1 MRFDGDGVC
10 GRSYGDVSK
19 SYVQPAAG
27 GGYGRGDM
35 PVQRPFFEPAPRHG
49 APVTRNRR
57 VTSALDQAVAAD
69 MYATSGRN
77 LIAALRS
84 KFRSNGGAGRRSAAG
99 RWGSGDALRGIQAT
113 NIARTVL

>member
-1 MRFDGDGVC
+1 MRFDGDGLC

-19 SYVQPAAG
+19 SFVQPAAG

-35 PVQRPFFEPAPRHG
+35 PMQRPFFEPAPRHG
-49 APVTRNRR
+49 SPTARQRR
-57 VTSALDQAVAAD
+57 VISALDQAVAAD

-77 LIAALRS
+77 LIDALRGKRGVS
-84 KFRSNGGAGRRSAAG
+84 GRRPPRG